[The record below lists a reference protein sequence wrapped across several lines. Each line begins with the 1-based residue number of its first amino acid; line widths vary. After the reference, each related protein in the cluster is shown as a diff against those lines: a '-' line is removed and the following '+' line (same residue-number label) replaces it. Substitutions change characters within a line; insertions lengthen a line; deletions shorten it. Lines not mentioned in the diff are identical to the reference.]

1 MLIGLCGPACAGK
14 RTVAA
19 FLASELGFTCVPTA
33 APMSAR
39 SQELPSTSPGV
50 SPTAH
55 ATDFSRPVPSQAL
68 MSQCWRRDI
77 NVVIE
82 CIGPGDPFLSD
93 LLKRP
98 YFLLVFVTAPMLTR
112 FKRAVAS
119 GVCQSD
125 DLLAFVAGHDRQM
138 YGASPDD
145 DEMSDSGADESA
157 WTLADMDRRSGL
169 RITNNSPGVDRL
181 FERLRGLDMTNSERL
196 RPGWDTYFMSLAK
209 LAADRTNCMKRRVG
223 CVIAKNRR
231 IVSTGYN
238 GTPSRVRNCLDG
250 GCARCNG
257 SSSKQG
263 VGLDLCLCLH
273 AEENAIIEA
282 GRERCEGA
290 TLYTNL
296 FPCILCAK
304 VRCAPA
310 MAGLVCYLPTFAAAF
325 V

>member
-1 MLIGLCGPACAGK
+1 MLIGLCGPASAGK
-14 RTVAA
+14 RTVAN
-19 FLASELGFTCVPTA
+19 FLVTELGFTCVQNCAALAAADPSAQPPSPASAKIRPTDV
-33 APMSAR
+33 P
-39 SQELPSTSPGV
+39 
-50 SPTAH
+50 
-55 ATDFSRPVPSQAL
+55 RPVPSYAL
-68 MSQCWRRDI
+68 TSQCWRRDI

-82 CIGPGDPFLSD
+82 CIVPGDPFLPE

-112 FKRAVAS
+112 FKRAVSS
-119 GVCQSD
+119 GSVQSD
-125 DLLAFVAGHDRQM
+125 NLLAFVALHDSLM
-138 YGASPDD
+138 HGVLLED
-145 DEMSDSGADESA
+145 DEMSQEGETEGSF
-157 WTLADMDRRSGL
+157 TLADMDRRSGL
-169 RITNNSPGVDRL
+169 RVMNNSVGIDGL
-181 FERLRGLDMTNSERL
+181 YAKLRDLDMTNSERL
-196 RPGWDTYFMSLAK
+196 RPGWDTYFMALAK

-250 GCARCNG
+250 GCTRCNG
-257 SSSKQG
+257 ASSTQG

-304 VRCAPA
+304 VW
-310 MAGLVCYLPTFAAAF
+310 
-325 V
+325 